1 MNKTPFCNMCFN
13 AGKPASEHKS
23 HWLRD
28 KSGAVVC
35 PYLLSM
41 ECSYC
46 HEKGHTKSHCPILRN
61 RRWHLREK
69 YDVSGLPPMPE
80 RLMPL
85 VVPKRC
91 IPVAAAVAV
100 AVVAHCDSSDDECS
114 VLSGGGK
121 SIKMMMNW
129 ADMCDSDVEDD
140 EF

>member
-1 MNKTPFCNMCFN
+1 
-13 AGKPASEHKS
+13 
-23 HWLRD
+23 
-28 KSGAVVC
+28 
-35 PYLLSM
+35 
-41 ECSYC
+41 
-46 HEKGHTKSHCPILRN
+46 
-61 RRWHLREK
+61 
-69 YDVSGLPPMPE
+69 MPE

-91 IPVAAAVAV
+91 IPV

-129 ADMCDSDVEDD
+129 ADMCESDVEDD